1 MRLFILLLGWLLP
14 HGLRKALYAKAFGW
28 KLAKTSRLGR
38 SLIFCKHLSLGE
50 DASIGSL
57 NVVRYID
64 FLIVH
69 DHSDIGSLNWI
80 TGFPTTGETPFP
92 EVKDR
97 RCGLELRPHS
107 SIISRHFIDCTGG
120 VTIGAFST
128 IAGLRSQILTH
139 SIDIYSSH
147 QTCYPILIGDYCF
160 VGTGS
165 ILLPGSGLPNYSIL
179 GAGSVLTQKQNQE
192 YALYAGSPATMK
204 KDLSQVEV
212 KYFTRTIGR
221 VW

>member
-14 HGLRKALYAKAFGW
+14 HRFRKALYAKVFGW
-28 KLAKTSRLGR
+28 KLAKTSHLGR
-38 SLIFCKHLSLGE
+38 SLILCKHLSLGE
-50 DASIGSL
+50 DASLGSL
-57 NVVRYID
+57 NVVRFID

-80 TGFPTTGETPFP
+80 TGFPTTGGTPFP

-97 RCGLELRPHS
+97 QCGLELGPHS

-120 VTIGAFST
+120 VTVGAFST

-147 QTCYPILIGDYCF
+147 QTCQPITIGDYCF

-165 ILLPGSGLPNYSIL
+165 ILLPGSALPNYSIL
-179 GAGSVLTQKQNQE
+179 GAGSVLTKKQTQE
-192 YALYAGSPATMK
+192 LALYAGSPAALK
-204 KDLSQVEV
+204 KDLSQSEV
-212 KYFTRTIGR
+212 KYFTRTVGR